1 MKNLRFTLIGVLFFA
16 IGCVMAAESGITSAT
31 DFLKRARSY
40 RGVESYAVSEGT
52 LHYRSVDKKRAVKGR
67 VYLANLFTPEAVK
80 AQLVLDGEEGYMITQ
95 KYNGEP
101 TVVQAQNENIS
112 TGGKLGEYGLQ
123 VADLAMSFLY
133 WDLVQELP
141 GESVRTVFCRKFELK
156 SPDGREL
163 ALVYISDK
171 YLFPVRAEFFRLN
184 EDGNRESTRS
194 LEVSSFRKQ
203 GDFYVVSRLV
213 LWLDK
218 KWRCEII
225 FDRTVA
231 DYVTPD
237 KPLNI
242 FKTVK

>member
-1 MKNLRFTLIGVLFFA
+1 MKNLCIALIGALLLTLSWV
-16 IGCVMAAESGITSAT
+16 VAAESGVVTAT

-52 LHYRSVDKKRAVKGR
+52 LHYRSADKKTATKGR

-80 AQLVLDGEEGYMITQ
+80 AQLVLDGLEGYMITQ

-101 TVVQAQNENIS
+101 TDVKLQNKNLAN
-112 TGGKLGEYGLQ
+112 GGKLAQYGLQ

-141 GESVRTVFCRKFELK
+141 GESLRTVFCRKFELK
-156 SPDGREL
+156 SPDDKEI
-163 ALVYISDK
+163 AQVYISDK

-184 EDGNRESTRS
+184 EDGTREATRS

-203 GDFYVVSRLV
+203 GDFYVISRLV

-231 DYVTPD
+231 DYVAADQPV
-237 KPLNI
+237 NI
-242 FKTVK
+242 FKTIK